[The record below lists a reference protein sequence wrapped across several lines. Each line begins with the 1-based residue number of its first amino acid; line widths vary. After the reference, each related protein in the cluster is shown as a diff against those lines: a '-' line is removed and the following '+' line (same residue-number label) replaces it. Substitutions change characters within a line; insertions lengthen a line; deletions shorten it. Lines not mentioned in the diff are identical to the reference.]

1 MVSADDVARYLEQ
14 HPDFFEQHPQLL
26 ESLHVPHGSN
36 GTVSLVERQL
46 KVLRERQA
54 AGRERLAELV
64 RVARSNEALAER
76 IHKLAMRLLHAR
88 SADEVRAQIEVSMRE
103 DFAVTHLRLVQEGA
117 QLAELES
124 LLSSGKPR
132 CGHFSLAQ
140 RKALFGERG
149 ESLGSMAIVPIGA
162 GAPQG
167 ALLLG
172 SEDADRFNPAMSTD
186 FLARIGEMTGA
197 ALGRAGLEPRV

>member
-14 HPDFFEQHPQLL
+14 HPNFFEEHPGLL
-26 ESLHVPHGSN
+26 EQLHVPHGGN

-46 KVLRERQA
+46 KVMRERQA
-54 AGRERLAELV
+54 ANRERLAELV

-76 IHKLAMRLLHAR
+76 IHKLAMRLLHAH
-88 SADEVRAQIEVSMRE
+88 SSDDVRAQIDASMRE
-103 DFAVTHLRLVQEGA
+103 EFAVTHLRLVPQGES
-117 QLAELES
+117 LAEFES

-132 CGHFSLAQ
+132 CGHFSSAQ
-140 RKALFGERG
+140 RKALFGEQG
-149 ESLGSMAIVPIGA
+149 EALGSIAIVPIGP
-162 GAPQG
+162 GASQG

-172 SEDADRFNPAMSTD
+172 SEDPDRFNPAMSTD
-186 FLARIGEMTGA
+186 FLARIGEMSGA